1 MLHIKTVTLK
11 LKTQKRSNGLLFSH
25 NQQAKANFRKKRN
38 GFPRTIS
45 DQKFNEHVKDLCE
58 VAGFKDKV
66 QGSKINKTKKEKK
79 KECTI
84 NGNYNLSYL
93 LSFL

>member
-11 LKTQKRSNGLLFSH
+11 LKSKNRSNGLLFH
-25 NQQAKANFRKKRN
+25 TINKPKLILEKRN

-79 KECTI
+79 KECTT

-93 LSFL
+93 LTFL